1 MGRDRTEVI
10 GFAGVIGGGVVPR
23 AGLEGGVANAL
34 EQWAAGEEGFHHLI
48 HCHHSRYPTL
58 EIYFEVSSVNV
69 REV

>member
-34 EQWAAGEEGFHHLI
+34 EQWAAGEEGVSPPNSLSSFSISHLGD
-48 HCHHSRYPTL
+48 L
-58 EIYFEVSSVNV
+58 L
-69 REV
+69 